1 MSSFSSKKVS
11 LGQLLKNK
19 EAKRAERAERA
30 KKRVGVE
37 LSNNS
42 ELAPK
47 LNVERNPQS
56 WNEFNEMYDPPK
68 MKTSMYGFPPDRP
81 NDISH
86 SQLSSVV
93 EIEGEINYG
102 PEPRSAWRDTK
113 NMCAKVWET
122 KTGKAAVIV
131 SGFLAGYALV
141 AAIVRAAKDAK
152 VTEDSHS
159 MPFNNTYLGT
169 YNKDIDDRLKFITAA
184 VSIQL
189 RKLCDTEGADMSWES
204 LEAILA
210 QCPVLEADQNKV
222 YGEETFNEEFS
233 KVDDVNTWLY
243 DFINKHDGDVLDAAR
258 IHNNEIR
265 NVIKFVGDQSVEFN
279 VFSKAVSTSTNL
291 IDIGMI
297 RFPTKT
303 DPCVKLYRLQLRGT
317 FMGKKF
323 MMVFSSGE
331 NRSITASV
339 SSHKYYPRDELLQ
352 RIQSENVKNTL
363 NKFESMFK

>member
-1 MSSFSSKKVS
+1 MQGMRDLFTNSKNLLKFKFARNAEFTEIPINVSEEPVVLQNLAQSKKSPLDLNIDCSIDYS
-11 LGQLLKNK
+11 LNSEKLKKSLLNNNI
-19 EAKRAERAERA
+19 
-30 KKRVGVE
+30 
-37 LSNNS
+37 NNS
-42 ELAPK
+42 TSSYQFKPLDEP
-47 LNVERNPQS
+47 LNEQ
-56 WNEFNEMYDPPK
+56 FD
-68 MKTSMYGFPPDRP
+68 
-81 NDISH
+81 
-86 SQLSSVV
+86 
-93 EIEGEINYG
+93 INYG
-102 PEPRSAWRDTK
+102 PESRWEYTK
-113 NMCAKVWET
+113 DMCAKVWET

-317 FMGKKF
+317 FVGKKF
-323 MMVFSSGE
+323 MMIFSSEE